1 METVR
6 FTAQKLAI
14 RFIPSLF
21 LILGMGLSL
30 IVATPAQA
38 EIPTPRLKPP
48 APNASQY
55 LSDKDAQRFRKGV
68 SAAKRGRWTELN
80 QNIRNLNDPIAT
92 DTLRWLRAARN
103 PNASLDDLSY
113 VVQNLSNCCLL
124 YTSPSPRD
132 KRQSR
137 MPSSA

>member
-21 LILGMGLSL
+21 LILYIGLSL
-30 IVATPAQA
+30 IVATPAHA
-38 EIPTPRLKPP
+38 EIPSPRLKPP

-92 DTLRWLRAARN
+92 EHYAG
-103 PNASLDDLSY
+103 
-113 VVQNLSNCCLL
+113 
-124 YTSPSPRD
+124 
-132 KRQSR
+132 
-137 MPSSA
+137 